1 MYYLTSNEWIHKI
14 LLKQRK
20 KISFINRENSV
31 LIKYEEIWNKI
42 KKTLSIKFH
51 NMSVYDENLMV
62 RLK

>member
-1 MYYLTSNEWIHKI
+1 M
-14 LLKQRK
+14 
-20 KISFINRENSV
+20 SFINRENSV